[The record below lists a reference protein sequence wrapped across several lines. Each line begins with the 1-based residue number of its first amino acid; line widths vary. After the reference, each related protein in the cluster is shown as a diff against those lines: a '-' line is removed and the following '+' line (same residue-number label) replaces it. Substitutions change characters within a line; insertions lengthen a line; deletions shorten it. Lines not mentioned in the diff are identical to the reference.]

1 MGSPTGRRILG
12 SARGL
17 ARLVRSVLLV
27 GVLVAGLVG
36 GVAACSGTPSGG
48 SSGSTF
54 QLQHLDAVAF
64 AAEVA
69 TEGVVVI
76 DVRTPAEYAT
86 GHLRDAI
93 NVDVQG
99 SDFAARLADLDVS
112 TSYAVYCQ
120 SGHRSELALEK
131 FAAAGFTHV
140 VDLTGGV
147 PAWTAQGYPL
157 VGAP

>member
-1 MGSPTGRRILG
+1 MRRLGRLG
-12 SARGL
+12 
-17 ARLVRSVLLV
+17 RSILLV
-27 GVLVAGLVG
+27 GALVAGMLG
-36 GVAACSGTPSGG
+36 GVAACSASPPGSPSG
-48 SSGSTF
+48 SPSTSTH
-54 QLQHLDAVAF
+54 QLQHLDAAAF

-69 TEGVVVI
+69 TPGVVVI

-86 GHLRDAI
+86 GHLRDAV
-93 NVDVQG
+93 NLDVQS

-131 FAAAGFTHV
+131 LAAAGFTHV

-157 VGAP
+157 VNTP